1 MNPKVSIIIPAYKDF
16 ELLPDLI
23 DKLLKNDYVEKE
35 IIVIFDEP
43 TPESLKAISKY
54 NNHIRLIINKERKGK
69 VYALNIGG
77 KLAAGDLL
85 LFFDNDVTINRCDFL
100 RRVVEEMDGYDIG
113 EILKV
118 IIRDRSLISR
128 MVFYDYLASMYG
140 NYLFYKFLGR
150 CVGFNGAAV
159 VMTKQTF
166 RDLNG
171 FRCVTAEDLDF
182 GIRTFIKNKR
192 FKFIKSIRVY
202 NTSPSS
208 IKEWYKQRRRW
219 ALGAGFWIKEYGKDL
234 LSITKQNAKIILP
247 VLLTLFPSFIPLAL
261 VFLLNNSYIENI
273 LFLLLLTISSR
284 INFLIPVTV
293 FTSYYLSFI
302 KTLISTLTSMVI
314 FSIYFYYISRKIN
327 VIFSP
332 VEFMIYYLF
341 YSPVW
346 LIILLTGILKAFI
359 SKKIM
364 LDDWKLP
371 DDPLFRLCQKEKL

>member
-1 MNPKVSIIIPAYKDF
+1 MNPKVSIIIPAYKDV
-16 ELLPDLI
+16 ELLPNLL

-77 KLAAGDLL
+77 KLATGDLL

-192 FKFIKSIRVY
+192 FKFIKSIR
-202 NTSPSS
+202 
-208 IKEWYKQRRRW
+208 
-219 ALGAGFWIKEYGKDL
+219 AGFWIKEYGKDL

-371 DDPLFRLCQKEKL
+371 DDPLFRLCQKEKLKSSSTKKQIITIGNGGGGLF